1 MLKRQY
7 AINKKLAKTF
17 TNLKNAN
24 AALSKKN
31 RTLRKKIAEKKK
43 ELAEISRRRNAKRII
58 DERNKQMNKWLKEQF
73 ARRR

>member
-43 ELAEISRRRNAKRII
+43 ELAKISRRRNVNRII